1 MINLAHF
8 SRAAYRL
15 RSVPILPKVIYGLS
29 YVLFNSSVPPGVR
42 IGRDTKFAYGGIG
55 CVVHAQTVIGDRVII
70 GQGVTLGGNG
80 KQIGAPKIGNDVYI
94 GAGARILG
102 PLTIGDGAKIGA
114 NAVVLIDVP
123 AGATAA
129 GVPARLLRNDG

>member
-8 SRAAYRL
+8 SRAAYRV
-15 RSVPILPKVIYGLS
+15 RAVPILPKIIYGLS
-29 YVLFNSSVPPGVR
+29 YILFNSSVPPGVK
-42 IGRDTKFAYGGIG
+42 IGKNTKFAYGGIG

-80 KQIGAPKIGNDVYI
+80 KQSGVPRIGNDVYI

-102 PLTIGDGAKIGA
+102 PLSIGDGAKIGA

-129 GVPARLLRNDG
+129 GVPAKIHRSAK